1 MKMLMFVCLSLF
13 VISMF
18 MLIKDSNHFF
28 MVILSLD
35 VMGMSLIPGCS
46 SLFTGLGFVSKGLA
60 VLVMSLGV
68 CEACLGLAILVSMV
82 RYKGVVSSSSGLA
95 CNF

>member
-1 MKMLMFVCLSLF
+1 MLIFVCLSLF
-13 VISMF
+13 MISLL

-28 MVILSLD
+28 MVVLSLD
-35 VMGMSLIPGCS
+35 VMGMSLVPGCS
-46 SLFTGLGFVSKGLA
+46 SLFAGLGFVSKGLA

-82 RYKGVVSSSSGLA
+82 RYKGIVSASSGLS